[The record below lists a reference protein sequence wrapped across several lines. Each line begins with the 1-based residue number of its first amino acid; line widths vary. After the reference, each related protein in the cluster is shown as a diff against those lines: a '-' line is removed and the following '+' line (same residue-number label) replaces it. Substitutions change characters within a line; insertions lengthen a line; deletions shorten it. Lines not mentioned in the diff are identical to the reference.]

1 MAVRNIEL
9 IKHTINRHKK
19 AKINWLLA
27 VTQLSFEQL
36 EIIVKELGFVFKG
49 EYVVLP
55 SEVDHIREPKTYTP
69 LPTFQYTPPPP
80 RRIRRR
86 NLTKSTIEY
95 RFCINCGSP
104 LKDSGSAEYLTG
116 FCPNCGN
123 DLEGIFDMRKEMN
136 PYKKK
141 RCASCGQINPETAQY
156 CFYCGSEKLSSLL

>member
-1 MAVRNIEL
+1 MAVRNVEL

-19 AKINWLLA
+19 AKINWLLT

-55 SEVDHIREPKTYTP
+55 SEAEHIRAPKTYTP
-69 LPTFQYTPPPP
+69 LPTFQYTLPPP
-80 RRIRRR
+80 RIKRRLPQR
-86 NLTKSTIEY
+86 SKMEY

-104 LKDSGSAEYLTG
+104 LKDSGSAEYLSG
-116 FCPNCGN
+116 FCPNCGS
-123 DLEGIFDMRKEMN
+123 DLEEIFVMRKEMN

-141 RCASCGQINPETAQY
+141 RCSDCGLINPEAALY
-156 CFYCGSEKLSSLL
+156 CFYCGSEKLSSLI